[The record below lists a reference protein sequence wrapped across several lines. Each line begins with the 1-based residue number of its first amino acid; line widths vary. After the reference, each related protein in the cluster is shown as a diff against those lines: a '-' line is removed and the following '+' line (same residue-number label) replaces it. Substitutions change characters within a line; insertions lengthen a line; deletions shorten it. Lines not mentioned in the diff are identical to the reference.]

1 MKSSSRPLSPHL
13 QVYKLPLAALMSISH
28 RATGVALAVGTL
40 LLAYWLGAAAY
51 GPEAFTRA
59 QGIVG
64 SWFGIL
70 LLLGWSAALFYHLC
84 NGIRHLLW
92 DAGWGFELPQT
103 FKANYVVLA
112 ATAAL
117 TLVTWLVGIS
127 AWRM

>member
-28 RATGVALAVGTL
+28 RATGAALSVGTL
-40 LLAYWLGAAAY
+40 LLAYWLGSAAY
-51 GPEAFTRA
+51 GPDAFARA
-59 QGIVG
+59 QSVVG
-64 SWFGIL
+64 SWFGVL

-103 FKANYVVLA
+103 YKANYVVLA

-117 TLVTWLVGIS
+117 TAITWIAGIA
-127 AWRM
+127 AWGM

>member
-51 GPEAFTRA
+51 GPEAFARA
-59 QGIVG
+59 QGVVG

-112 ATAAL
+112 ATVAL
-117 TLVTWLVGIS
+117 TLVTWVVGIS